1 MANPTITI
9 EAKANYPK
17 KFVVEID
24 APRLEKLASALGL
37 FNAEFLESLD
47 RAERNYSAGKYRKV
61 KSLKELR
68 SA

>member
-9 EAKANYPK
+9 AVKANYPK
-17 KFVVEID
+17 KFLVEID
-24 APRLEKLASALGL
+24 AYRLEKLASVLGL
-37 FNAEFLESLD
+37 FNPDFLESLD
-47 RAERNYSAGKYRKV
+47 RAEKDYQAGRFRKV